1 MLRHYSSPNPNNE
14 VLEVHIADIHF
25 GAIDPETEYNILV
38 EQFLTPISK
47 IKFDILSID
56 GDLFDKKFLA
66 SSPAVDYANRFV
78 HDCINL
84 CKINNATMIILA
96 GTKSHDA
103 DQLSMFYG
111 MQYRD
116 DVDFR
121 IVEDCHFEYA
131 KGLKILCIPEEYGK
145 PVDYYADKLCN
156 TYDTVFM
163 HGTVIGSVYG
173 ANKYVLESK
182 KAPVWSL
189 EAFAG
194 CAGPIV
200 AGHVHKAGCY
210 EKYMYYVSNPIR
222 YRFGEEEEKGYAIVL
237 HSPKGHMYKFMP
249 IYSFRYDTI
258 DINAINYTN
267 PDQIITYLD
276 GLKAQGIDYIRI
288 DFSNRN
294 DLTSQ
299 TLVEKYYSNDPTVS
313 IKRYTETTTNTSKQ
327 EVISEIDD
335 KYSKM
340 KFLVDNSIDSYTKFV
355 NFVNYNEGK
364 DIITVDQLKAILSG
378 QDLGMIF

>member
-1 MLRHYSSPNPNNE
+1 MLRHYSSPNQFGE

-66 SSPAVDYANRFV
+66 SAAAVDYASRFV
-78 HDCINL
+78 YDCINI
-84 CKINNATMIILA
+84 CMINNATMMILA

-111 MQYRD
+111 FTYRD

-121 IVEDCHFEYA
+121 IIEDCHFEYA

-145 PVDYYADKLCN
+145 SAEYYADKLCD

-163 HGTVIGSVYG
+163 HGTIVGSVYG
-173 ANKYVLESK
+173 ANKYVLETK
-182 KAPVWSL
+182 KAPIFNL

-194 CAGPIV
+194 CRGPII
-200 AGHVHKAGCY
+200 AGHVHKAACF
-210 EKYMYYVSNPIR
+210 ESYMYYVSNPVR
-222 YRFGEEEEKGYAIVL
+222 YRFGEEEEKGYGIVL
-237 HSPKGHMYKFMP
+237 HSPMGHLYHFCP
-249 IYSFRYDTI
+249 ITSFRYDTI
-258 DINAINYTN
+258 DISSIAYND
-267 PDQIITYLD
+267 PSQIITYLD
-276 GLKAQGIDYIRI
+276 NIKAQGIDHIRI
-288 DFSNRN
+288 DFSSKSDFTAQN
-294 DLTSQ
+294 
-299 TLVEKYYSNDPTVS
+299 LVERYYANDPTIT
-313 IKRYTETTTNTSKQ
+313 IKRYTDSSSK
-327 EVISEIDD
+327 EKPVIENAIDE
-335 KYSKM
+335 KYNKM
-340 KFLVDNSIDSYTKFV
+340 DFLIDPSVDSYTKFV

-364 DIITVDQLKAILSG
+364 TILTVDQLKAILSG
-378 QDLGMIF
+378 QDMTSIF